1 MKKLLLLI
9 FAVIFTLLL
18 VGCSI
23 PDLLSG
29 QSTAYSAE
37 YVILEVTDSTLLI
50 ADIDADGNV
59 SEWSRYTAKN
69 LFYPTYEIAV
79 GDTVT
84 IKHNGQILESYPMQ
98 FSKVY
103 SMTYHCSETG
113 EDITVATNNPKS

>member
-23 PDLLSG
+23 LDLLSG

-50 ADIDADGNV
+50 ADIDSDGNA

-113 EDITVATNNPKS
+113 EDITVRTD